1 MLPVLH
7 MVSVSPVSIVAR
19 TPSLAFVHALLLS
32 EMRRGMP
39 FVVVLCPFVYP
50 FVYVIYMYVIAWLGN
65 LSEIWDK
72 YHYITSGIYP
82 KFSDQPC
89 YHRLVERH

>member
-1 MLPVLH
+1 ML
-7 MVSVSPVSIVAR
+7 VSVSPGSIVAR
-19 TPSLAFVHALLLS
+19 TPSLTFVHALLLS

-50 FVYVIYMYVIAWLGN
+50 FVYVIAWLGN